1 MISRTSLLIFG
12 LGFLAQILFS
22 ARMLIQWI
30 QSEKAKKSVS
40 PTIFWQ
46 LSIVAATLMF
56 FYGWLRSDFAI
67 ILGQS
72 ITYYIYIYNLKLKK
86 KWKGLPWLF
95 RLFANLIPLVVIA
108 YALIYFDQS
117 WIRLFQNKNI
127 PIALLIWG
135 SAGQV
140 VFTFRF
146 IYQSLYSYKVHES
159 VLSLGFWIISLTGAL
174 MIISYAVYRR
184 DPVLFL
190 GNLFGAVIYSRNIW
204 LSKKPGQI
212 E

>member
-1 MISRTSLLIFG
+1 MTLNSNIWVFG
-12 LGFLAQILFS
+12 LGFSAQLLFS

-40 PTIFWQ
+40 PAIYWQ
-46 LSIVAATLMF
+46 LSLIAAILMF

-72 ITYYIYIYNLKLKK
+72 ITYYIYIYNLKLKN

-95 RLFANLIPLVVIA
+95 RLLSNLIPILILSYAVIH
-108 YALIYFDQS
+108 LNQN
-117 WIRLFQNKNI
+117 WVRLFRNKNI
-127 PIALLIWG
+127 PMALLIWG
-135 SAGQV
+135 SAGQI

-146 IYQSLYSYKVHES
+146 IYQWLYSHRVRES
-159 VLSLGFWIISLTGAL
+159 VLSLGFWLISLTGAL
-174 MIISYAVYRR
+174 MIISYAVYRM
-184 DPVLFL
+184 DPVLFV

-204 LSKKPGQI
+204 LSKRPRQV